1 MKGEKGDGRLEKY
14 AALIRDGNLSVFEY
28 EPGTDRLRMYDA
40 DLQMTSDRNGYLEY
54 MKLDSRVSS
63 ADRTRLE
70 EFCRGWSKGEV
81 EIEMESPEDG
91 GRLIR
96 KELHKIPMKDEETG
110 REYLLGWLRD
120 VTAERGKQK
129 EFENLAQRDSMT
141 RLYNHSYGKELI
153 NAYLENRTPY
163 STCGMMV
170 LDVDY
175 FKSVNDN
182 YGHLF
187 GDKVLIQVAVLLTGL
202 FRETDIVMRAG
213 GDEFVVLV
221 RDIDH
226 NTLVRRSMEV
236 VKAVRS
242 MRFEEHDYAPTC
254 SVGVCYLP
262 ENASGYNYDQLFQN
276 ADWAL
281 YRAKESGR
289 NRYMFCDDLRRF
301 EKNEMEDENSHPD
314 IDARYFQND
323 MVATAFEIFE
333 KTSSFD
339 VGVRLLLQ
347 IIGIRFQLDR
357 ITVIRTDIREQNVG
371 RQYQWCSEQAPEV
384 LQTGGDFTKEDF
396 LTLFQSYDEYGT
408 TVLNYDNME
417 MYSKAA
423 TELLMQGGAKTV
435 LYAATYNEGHYTGAI
450 SYVVCTEKRF
460 WSRHRRKELGEVTK
474 IIAAYLAKNQAVNVP
489 SISSVI
495 PNEYDHLTGL
505 LSFARFREE
514 VERIIVGGYAG
525 SYAMVYTDFDNF
537 KYYNQKYGYSMGDE
551 LLKEFATFIISTM
564 INAENVYFS
573 RVVSDQFILFMPY
586 DWSVQD
592 VEQRVK
598 WLNDEFL
605 RQQRLRTPEAKLRIR
620 TGIYRVSE
628 DCLSAAEAIDA
639 ANFARKQV
647 RDHSA
652 RTVVIYNDEMGKRQN
667 LENEM
672 VDEMDTALR
681 DGQFCVYL
689 QPKFSLETGEIQG
702 AEALIRW
709 HREDGEV
716 LTPDMFVPLYEAN
729 GRIVELD
736 FYVIEEV
743 ASFLARMKRMGRSLY
758 PISVNASV
766 LHASDGE
773 SVRKYREILDRY
785 GIDRSLVEIELTETA
800 TVTNY
805 ENARRLFRQLQEE
818 GFHTAMDDFGAGYSV
833 LNMIID
839 VPVNTVKLD
848 RVFIANCEN
857 TSKGVQFLQQVIKVI
872 RHMGYHVLCEGVET
886 EEQVKILRDA
896 GCEMGQGFLVS
907 RPVPFAEFERMV
919 YGEQK
924 PIPAP
929 AVPSTPH

>member
-40 DLQMTSDRNGYLEY
+40 DLQMTADRNGYLEY

-91 GRLIR
+91 GKLIR

-120 VTAERGKQK
+120 VTAERGKQM
-129 EFENLAQRDSMT
+129 EYENRAQRDSMT
-141 RLYNHSYGKELI
+141 QLYNHTYGKELI
-153 NAYLENRTPY
+153 NAYLANRTPY
-163 STCGMMV
+163 SSCGMMV

-187 GDKVLIQVAVLLTGL
+187 GDKVLVQVALLLTGL
-202 FRETDIVMRAG
+202 FRETDIIMRAG

-281 YRAKESGR
+281 YRAKEGGR

-301 EKNEMEDENSHPD
+301 EKDEMGDENSHPD

-323 MVATAFEIFE
+323 MVATAFEVFE
-333 KTSSFD
+333 KTNSFD
-339 VGVRLLLQ
+339 VGIRLLLE

-371 RQYQWCSEQAPEV
+371 RQYQWCSERAPEV

-417 MYSKAA
+417 MYSRAA

-474 IIAAYLAKNQAVNVP
+474 IIAAYLAKNQVVNV
-489 SISSVI
+489 SNASSVI

-514 VERIIVGGYAG
+514 VERIIVGGYAR

-551 LLKEFATFIISTM
+551 LLKEFATYIIGTM
-564 INAENVYFS
+564 TNTESVYFS

-586 DWSVQD
+586 DWKVPD

-605 RQQRLRTPEAKLRIR
+605 RQQMQRTPEAKLRIR
-620 TGIYRVSE
+620 TGIYRVSS

-652 RTVVIYNDEMGKRQN
+652 RTVILYNEEMGKRQN
-667 LENEM
+667 FENEM
-672 VDEMDTALR
+672 VDGMDTALR

-743 ASFLARMKRMGRSLY
+743 ASFLARMKRLGRPLY

-766 LHASDGE
+766 LHATDGE

-785 GIDRSLVEIELTETA
+785 EVDCSLVEIELTETA

-848 RVFIANCEN
+848 RVFISNCEN
-857 TSKGVQFLQQVIKVI
+857 TSKGVLFLQQVIKMI
-872 RHMGYHVLCEGVET
+872 RNMGYQVLCEGVET
-886 EEQVKILRDA
+886 VEQVKILREA
-896 GCEMGQGFLVS
+896 GCEMGQGFLIS
-907 RPVPFAEFERMV
+907 RPVPLVEFEKMV

-929 AVPSTPH
+929 AAPSTPD